1 MLSRILFA
9 LMTIA
14 LASHAAAG
22 VEGVPPIPGKAF
34 NVEDY
39 TVAGSETL
47 QATFRLKAP
56 YPTSRIM
63 AHYLSGV
70 GPAWTRCESR
80 HPGWQVYVDTSAGT
94 PRVVHQVIRYWVS
107 FKQKKMLSVIVRHYS
122 RGSKVHCHARRRRRA
137 GRDRWSSQ
145 STEPRKRRS
154 VCSVSPAACMPR
166 RCRERLRSPHNARVT
181 ERHAGRAPP
190 RALHAGSAIS
200 GTQR

>member
-1 MLSRILFA
+1 MLSIILLG

-34 NVEDY
+34 DVEDY

-56 YPTSRIM
+56 YPYSRIM
-63 AHYLSGV
+63 AHYLAGV

-122 RGSKVHCHARRRRRA
+122 GGSEIHCQPDTDTEQAVVVV
-137 GRDRWSSQ
+137 SQ
-145 STEPRKRRS
+145 SPNLPKEINLLGL
-154 VCSVSPAACMPR
+154 ACGV
-166 RCRERLRSPHNARVT
+166 H
-181 ERHAGRAPP
+181 APP
-190 RALHAGSAIS
+190 LPRAIEVPSQCTGN
-200 GTQR
+200 